1 MYFCIDFFLKMT
13 NQYEE
18 LIQAFETKLRKL
30 ISEYKS
36 LQTQNESLKVELDR
50 KHTDLMQAHKEVLE
64 LRTNYDHLRIGLQL
78 GTTDANRAESKQ
90 RINKL
95 IREIDKCIAL
105 LDE

>member
-1 MYFCIDFFLKMT
+1 MEYSIIKKIKRIRPGAFFAGTMTVMY
-13 NQYEE
+13 
-18 LIQAFETKLRKL
+18 
-30 ISEYKS
+30 
-36 LQTQNESLKVELDR
+36 
-50 KHTDLMQAHKEVLE
+50 

-78 GTTDANRAESKQ
+78 GTSDAERVESKQ

>member
-1 MYFCIDFFLKMT
+1 MT

-18 LIQAFETKLRKL
+18 LIEAFETKLRKL
-30 ISEYKS
+30 ITEYKT
-36 LQTQNESLKVELDR
+36 LQSQNENLKAELDR
-50 KHTDLMQAHKEVLE
+50 KHTDLMKAHKEVLD

-78 GTTDANRAESKQ
+78 GTSDAERAESKQ

-95 IREIDKCIAL
+95 IREIDKCLAL